1 MTKSYTTIEKG
12 VFMYIPRKALKQLE
26 NLEQEGKVVVI
37 YGPRRVGKTTLL
49 KKYLEDK
56 QDYLLVTGEDIFV
69 HEFLSSNS
77 IEKLKNFIGNKKRLV
92 IDEAQC
98 IPSIGKNLKL
108 IVDHIPD
115 IRVIVT
121 GSSALDLAESTSEPL
136 TGRKHTIT
144 MLPIAQIELCDIE
157 NQAES
162 KAHLDERLIFG
173 SYPEVI
179 GLKGDDARKENL
191 HELVSSYLFK
201 DILVLEGI
209 RKTKKLVD
217 LLILLAFQ
225 IGKEVSHNELA
236 TQLSMGKTTVEKYLD
251 LFEKTFVLINI
262 RGFSKNLRSEVT
274 KTSRYYFCDNGIRNA
289 LINNFNSLSLRNDVG
304 ALWENYLV
312 VERIKRQNC
321 LRQWSNNYFWRT
333 YDQKEI
339 DFVEERDGKI
349 FGYEFKWGKS
359 DVKAPALWQKTYPDA
374 SFECINQNNY
384 FSFIT

>member
-1 MTKSYTTIEKG
+1 
-12 VFMYIPRKALKQLE
+12 MYIPRKALKQLE
-26 NLEQEGKVVVI
+26 SLEREGKVVVI

-56 QDYLLVTGEDIFV
+56 QDYLFVTGEDIFV

-77 IEKLKNFIGNKKRLV
+77 VEKLKNFIGNKKRLV

-98 IPSIGKNLKL
+98 VPSIGKNLKL

-121 GSSALDLAESTSEPL
+121 GSSTLDLTQATSEPL

-144 MLPIAQIELCDIE
+144 MFPIAQMELSDIE

-162 KAHLDERLIFG
+162 RARLDERLIFG

-179 GLKGDDARKENL
+179 GLEGDDARKENL

-201 DILVLEGI
+201 DILALEGI
-209 RKTKKLVD
+209 KKTKKLLD
-217 LLILLAFQ
+217 LLVLLTFQ
-225 IGKEVSHNELA
+225 MGKEVSHNELA
-236 TQLSMGKTTVEKYLD
+236 TQLSMSKTTVEKYLD

-274 KTSRYYFCDNGIRNA
+274 KSSRYYFCDNGIRNA
-289 LINNFNSLSLRNDVG
+289 LINNFNPLSLRNDVG

-312 VERIKRQNC
+312 MERIKRQNC

-339 DFVEERDGKI
+339 DFVEEREGKI

-359 DVKAPALWQKTYPDA
+359 DEKAPALWQKTYPDA

-384 FSFIT
+384 FPFIT

>member
-1 MTKSYTTIEKG
+1 
-12 VFMYIPRKALKQLE
+12 MYIPRKALDQLE
-26 NLEQEGKVVVI
+26 RLEQEGKVVVI

-56 QDYLLVTGEDIFV
+56 TEYLFVTGEDIFV
-69 HEFLSSNS
+69 HEYLSSNS
-77 IEKLKNFIGNKKRLV
+77 IEKLKSFVGNKKRLV

-98 IPSIGKNLKL
+98 VPSIGKNLKL
-108 IVDHIPD
+108 IVDHIPG

-121 GSSALDLAESTSEPL
+121 GSSALDLSESMSEPL

-144 MLPIAQIELCDIE
+144 MLPIAQIELSDIE

-162 KAHLDERLIFG
+162 RALLDERLIFG

-179 GLKGDDARKENL
+179 GLKGDDVRKENL

-201 DILVLEGI
+201 DILALEGI
-209 RKTKKLVD
+209 KNTKKLMD

-236 TQLSMGKTTVEKYLD
+236 TRLSMNKATVEKYLD

-262 RGFSKNLRSEVT
+262 RGFSKNLRSEIT
-274 KTSRYYFCDNGIRNA
+274 KTSRYYFCDNGVRNA
-289 LINNFNSLSLRNDVG
+289 LINNFNPLRLRDDIG

-321 LRQWSNNYFWRT
+321 LRLWSNNYFWRT

-339 DFVEERDGKI
+339 DFIEERDGNI
-349 FGYEFKWGKS
+349 FAYEFKWGRTN
-359 DVKAPALWQKTYPDA
+359 VKAPTLWRETYPDS

-384 FSFIT
+384 FEFIS

>member
-1 MTKSYTTIEKG
+1 
-12 VFMYIPRKALKQLE
+12 MYIPRKALKQIE
-26 NLEQEGKVVVI
+26 SLEQKNKVVVI
-37 YGPRRVGKTTLL
+37 YGARRVGKTTVL
-49 KKYLEDK
+49 KKYLENK
-56 QDYLLVTGEDIFV
+56 RDYLFVTGEDIFV

-77 IEKLKNFIGNKKRLV
+77 IEKLKNFIGNKKLLV

-121 GSSALDLAESTSEPL
+121 GSSTLDLTESMNEPL
-136 TGRKHTIT
+136 TGRKYTIT
-144 MLPIAQIELCDIE
+144 MFPIAQIELCDIE

-162 KAHLDERLIFG
+162 KAQLDERLIFG

-179 GLKGDDARKENL
+179 VLKGNDARKENL

-201 DILVLEGI
+201 DILALEGI
-209 RKTKKLVD
+209 RKTKKIVD
-217 LLILLAFQ
+217 LLVLLAFQ

-236 TQLSMGKTTVEKYLD
+236 TQLSMSKTTVEKYLD
-251 LFEKTFVLINI
+251 LLEKTFVLINI

-289 LINNFNSLSLRNDVG
+289 LINNFNPLSLRNDVG
-304 ALWENYLV
+304 SLWENYLV
-312 VERIKRQNC
+312 IERIKKQNC

-349 FGYEFKWGKS
+349 FGYEFKWGNS
-359 DVKAPALWQKTYPDA
+359 YVKAPALWQKTYPNA
-374 SFECINQNNY
+374 SFEYINKNNY

>member
-1 MTKSYTTIEKG
+1 M
-12 VFMYIPRKALKQLE
+12 FIPRSALKQLE
-26 NLEQEGKVVVI
+26 TLEKEGKVVVI

-56 QDYLLVTGEDIFV
+56 QDYLFVTGEDIFV

-108 IVDHIPD
+108 IVDHIPEVC
-115 IRVIVT
+115 VIVT
-121 GSSALDLAESTSEPL
+121 GSSTLDLTESTSEPL

-144 MLPIAQIELCDIE
+144 MLPIAQLELSTIE

-162 KAHLDERLIFG
+162 KARLDERLIFG

-179 GLKGDDARKENL
+179 GLKGKDARKENL

-201 DILVLEGI
+201 DIFALEGI
-209 RKTKKLVD
+209 KKTKKLAD
-217 LLILLAFQ
+217 LLILLTFQ
-225 IGKEVSHNELA
+225 IGREVSHNELA
-236 TQLSMGKTTVEKYLD
+236 TQLSMSKTTVEKYLD

-289 LINNFNSLSLRNDVG
+289 LINNFNPLSLRNDVG
-304 ALWENYLV
+304 TLWENYLA
-312 VERIKRQNC
+312 VERIKKQNC

-349 FGYEFKWGKS
+349 FGYEFKWGAS
-359 DVKAPALWQKTYPDA
+359 DVKAPPLWQKTYPDA

-384 FSFIT
+384 FTFIT

>member
-1 MTKSYTTIEKG
+1 M
-12 VFMYIPRKALKQLE
+12 FIPRKALHQIETLGR
-26 NLEQEGKVVVI
+26 EGKVVVI

-77 IEKLKNFIGNKKRLV
+77 IEKLKNFIGTKKRLV
-92 IDEAQC
+92 IDEAQS
-98 IPSIGKNLKL
+98 IPAIGKNLKL

-121 GSSALDLAESTSEPL
+121 GSSTLDLSGSMDEPL
-136 TGRKHTIT
+136 TGRKHTII
-144 MLPIAQIELCDIE
+144 MLPIAQMELCDIE

-162 KAHLDERLIFG
+162 RARLDERLIFG

-179 GLKGDDARKENL
+179 GLNDTDARKENL

-201 DILVLEGI
+201 DILALEGI
-209 RKTKKLVD
+209 KKTKKLVD

-225 IGKEVSHNELA
+225 IGKEVSHSELA
-236 TQLSMGKTTVEKYLD
+236 MHISMSKATVEKYLD
-251 LFEKTFVLINI
+251 LLEKTFVLMNI
-262 RGFSKNLRSEVT
+262 RGYSKNLRSEVT
-274 KTSRYYFCDNGIRNA
+274 KSSRYYFCDNGVRNA
-289 LINNFNSLSLRNDVG
+289 LINNFNSLSLRNDIG

-312 VERIKRQNC
+312 MERIKKQNS
-321 LRQWSNNYFWRT
+321 LRLWSNNYFWRT

-339 DFVEERDGKI
+339 DFVEEREGRL

-359 DVKAPALWQKTYPDA
+359 DVKAPALWKKTYPNA
-374 SFECINQNNY
+374 SFECINQENY
-384 FSFIT
+384 FTFIT

>member
-1 MTKSYTTIEKG
+1 
-12 VFMYIPRKALKQLE
+12 MYIPRKALKQLE
-26 NLEQEGKVVVI
+26 SLEREGKVIVI

-56 QDYLLVTGEDIFV
+56 QDYLFVTGEDIFV

-77 IEKLKNFIGNKKRLV
+77 VEKLKNFIGNKKRLV

-98 IPSIGKNLKL
+98 VPSIGKNLKL

-121 GSSALDLAESTSEPL
+121 GSATLDLTQATSEPL
-136 TGRKHTIT
+136 TGRKHSIT
-144 MLPIAQIELCDIE
+144 MFPIAQVELCDIE

-162 KAHLDERLIFG
+162 RARLDERLIFG

-179 GLKGDDARKENL
+179 GLEGDDARKENL

-201 DILVLEGI
+201 DILALEGI
-209 RKTKKLVD
+209 KKTKKLLD
-217 LLILLAFQ
+217 LLVLLTFQ

-236 TQLSMGKTTVEKYLD
+236 TQLSMSKTTVEKYLD

-274 KTSRYYFCDNGIRNA
+274 KSSRYYFCDNGIRNA
-289 LINNFNSLSLRNDVG
+289 LINNFNPLSLRNDVG

-312 VERIKRQNC
+312 MERIKRQNC